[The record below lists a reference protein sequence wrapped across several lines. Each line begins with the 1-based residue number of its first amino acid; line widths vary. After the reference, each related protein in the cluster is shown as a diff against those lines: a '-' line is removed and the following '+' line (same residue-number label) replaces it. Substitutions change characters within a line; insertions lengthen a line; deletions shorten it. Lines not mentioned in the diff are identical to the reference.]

1 MDTVCKPGDLA
12 VINRNLIPA
21 AEFARG
27 WIVRVTKTRIYP
39 NGVFWEYEGEKYFPD
54 GGLITS
60 FADNILTP
68 IPGLD
73 NLGGEDEMLTIMKN
87 KLNKEETDKREL
99 VEHS

>member
-27 WIVRVTKTRIYP
+27 WIIRVTKTRIYP
-39 NGVFWEYEGEKYFPD
+39 NGVFWEYEGDKRFPD
-54 GGLITS
+54 GGIITS

-68 IPGLD
+68 IRD
-73 NLGGEDEMLTIMKN
+73 TEGEDEMLTIMKN
-87 KLNKEETDKREL
+87 KIKTQDSTKRDT
-99 VEHS
+99 VEV